1 MNRSFVPLML
11 AATLAIGACSVE
23 VSPPGSEDR
32 SSGSDASASRA
43 PEGEPSDTSDISIN
57 QVDAPL
63 QHSKTSEVVKRALP
77 SIVNV
82 KVTALTQG
90 VLGPREGKGQGSGV
104 IIDSEGIIITNNH
117 VVQDATEVRV
127 VFNDQEHDAMDGTV
141 VGVDPERDL
150 AVVQVKADDLTPIEI
165 GRSDALEL
173 GDDVIAIGYPLG
185 LGGVTVTKGIVSGQ
199 NRTIK
204 IPVPDGET
212 LRFTGLLQTDAAI
225 NPGNSGGALI
235 DVNGRLIGVNS
246 AAALAAAAE
255 NIGFAI
261 EIDSALPVIEQIL
274 EEPLQE
280 HAWLG
285 VSVGDPEPAALDEFG
300 LDEDAKGALV
310 LEVLSGGPAEG
321 VEMDIGDLITS
332 IDDRRITS
340 SDDLID
346 TLADLV
352 PGDEVELTII
362 SEGDGTRTETVELDQ
377 RPAQFG
383 SAEE

>member
-1 MNRSFVPLML
+1 MKRNTILPLVL
-11 AATLAIGACSVE
+11 LATLSLGACSVE
-23 VSPPGSEDR
+23 VSG
-32 SSGSDASASRA
+32 GSDDPAAGESASEEPGA
-43 PEGEPSDTSDISIN
+43 NEPSDTSNISIE
-57 QVDAPL
+57 QVEAPL
-63 QHSKTSEVVKRALP
+63 THSKTSEIVERALP

-90 VLGPREGKGQGSGV
+90 AFGPREGKGQGSGV
-104 IIDSEGIIITNNH
+104 IIDPAGIIITNNH

-127 VFNDQEHDAMDGTV
+127 VFNDQEHDAMDGIV

-150 AVVQVKADDLTPIEI
+150 AVVQVPADDLTPIEI
-165 GRSDALEL
+165 GRSDALDL

-204 IPVPDGET
+204 IPVPGDET
-212 LRFTGLLQTDAAI
+212 LRFTGMLQTDAAI

-274 EEPLQE
+274 EEPLEE

-285 VSVGDPEPAALDEFG
+285 VSVGDPETETLDEFD
-300 LDEDAKGALV
+300 LPEDAAGALI
-310 LEVLSGGPAEG
+310 LEVLSNGPAEE
-321 VEMDIGDLITS
+321 VEMEVGDLITS
-332 IDDRRITS
+332 IDDREIAS
-340 SDDLID
+340 ADELIE
-346 TLADLV
+346 TLADLD
-352 PGDEVELTII
+352 PGDEVELSIV
-362 SEGDGTRTETVELDQ
+362 SDDGRRTETVELDQ

-383 SAEE
+383 SAED

>member
-1 MNRSFVPLML
+1 ML

-63 QHSKTSEVVKRALP
+63 EHSKTSEVVKRALP

>member
-1 MNRSFVPLML
+1 MKRKTILPLVL
-11 AATLAIGACSVE
+11 LATLAFGACSVE
-23 VSPPGSEDR
+23 VSG
-32 SSGSDASASRA
+32 GSDDRTSRESAS
-43 PEGEPSDTSDISIN
+43 EEPGANQPGDTSNISID
-57 QVDAPL
+57 QVEAPL
-63 QHSKTSEVVKRALP
+63 AHSKTSEIVERALP

-104 IIDSEGIIITNNH
+104 IIDPEGIIITNNH

-127 VFNDQEHDAMDGTV
+127 VFNDQDHDAMDGTV

-150 AVVQVKADDLTPIEI
+150 AVVQVDADDLTPIEI

-199 NRTIK
+199 NRIIK
-204 IPVPDGET
+204 IPVPGGET
-212 LRFTGLLQTDAAI
+212 LRFTGMLQTDAAI

-274 EEPLQE
+274 DEPIEE

-285 VSVGDPEPAALDEFG
+285 VSVGDPETEALDEFK
-300 LDEDAKGALV
+300 LPEDATGALV
-310 LEVLSGGPAEG
+310 LEVLSNGPAEE
-321 VEMDIGDLITS
+321 VEMEVGDLITS
-332 IDDRRITS
+332 IDDREIAS
-340 SDDLID
+340 ADDLIQ
-346 TLADLV
+346 TLADLD
-352 PGDEVELTII
+352 PGVEVELSIV
-362 SEGDGTRTETVELDQ
+362 SEDGRRIETVELDQ

-383 SAEE
+383 SAED

>member
-1 MNRSFVPLML
+1 ML
-11 AATLAIGACSVE
+11 AATLALGACSVE
-23 VSPPGSEDR
+23 VSPPGSDDG
-32 SSGSDASASRA
+32 SSRPDASTSQA
-43 PEGEPSDTSDISIN
+43 PEGEPNDTSDISIN

-63 QHSKTSEVVKRALP
+63 AHSKTSEVVKRALP

-104 IIDSEGIIITNNH
+104 IIDAEGIIITNNH

-150 AVVQVKADDLTPIEI
+150 AVVQVEADDLTPIEI

-274 EEPLQE
+274 DEPLQE

-300 LDEDAKGALV
+300 LDENAKGALV
-310 LEVLSGGPAEG
+310 LEVLSGGPAEE
-321 VEMDIGDLITS
+321 VEMDVGDLITS

-340 SDDLID
+340 SDDLIE

-352 PGDEVELTII
+352 PGDEVELTIV
-362 SEGDGTRTETVELDQ
+362 SGADGARTETVELDQ

>member
-1 MNRSFVPLML
+1 MQRNAILSLVLV
-11 AATLAIGACSVE
+11 ATLAFGACSVE
-23 VSPPGSEDR
+23 VSG
-32 SSGSDASASRA
+32 GSDDRTSGESASEEPGA
-43 PEGEPSDTSDISIN
+43 NQPSDTSNISID
-57 QVDAPL
+57 QVEAPL
-63 QHSKTSEVVKRALP
+63 AHSKTSEIVERALP

-104 IIDSEGIIITNNH
+104 IIDPEGIIITNNH

-150 AVVQVKADDLTPIEI
+150 AVVQVDADNLTPIEI

-199 NRTIK
+199 NRTIR
-204 IPVPDGET
+204 IPVPGGET
-212 LRFTGLLQTDAAI
+212 LRFTGMLQTDAAI

-274 EEPLQE
+274 DEPLEE

-285 VSVGDPEPAALDEFG
+285 VSVGDPETEALDEFG
-300 LDEDAKGALV
+300 LQEDAKGALV
-310 LEVLSGGPAEG
+310 LEVLSNGPAEE
-321 VEMDIGDLITS
+321 VEMEVGDLITS
-332 IDDRRITS
+332 IDDSDIANA
-340 SDDLID
+340 DDLIE
-346 TLADLV
+346 TLAELD
-352 PGDEVELTII
+352 PGDEVELSIVN
-362 SEGDGTRTETVELDQ
+362 EDGRRTETVELDQ

-383 SAEE
+383 SAED

>member
-1 MNRSFVPLML
+1 MIRSLSRVAL
-11 AATLAIGACSVE
+11 AAMLVFGACTVD
-23 VSPPGSEDR
+23 VSPSGSGDR
-32 SSGSDASASRA
+32 SADSSASASQD
-43 PEGEPSDTSDISIN
+43 PDDELSDTSNVSIN

-63 QHSKTSEVVKRALP
+63 AHSKTSEIVQAALP

-90 VLGPREGKGQGSGV
+90 VLGPREGRGQGSGV
-104 IIDSEGIIITNNH
+104 IIDSQGIIITNNH

-150 AVVQVKADDLTPIEI
+150 AVVQVAADDLIPIEI

-199 NRTIK
+199 NRSIR
-204 IPVPDGET
+204 IPVAQGET
-212 LRFTGLLQTDAAI
+212 IRFTGLLQTDAAI

-274 EEPLQE
+274 EEPIEE

-285 VSVGDPEPAALDEFG
+285 VSVGDPEPEALDEFG
-300 LDEDAKGALV
+300 LDEDATGALV
-310 LEVLSGGPAEG
+310 LEVLSGGPAEE
-321 VEMDIGDLITS
+321 VEMDAGDLITS
-332 IDDRRITS
+332 IDDQRISS

-346 TLADLV
+346 TLGDLD
-352 PGDEVELTII
+352 PGEEVELTIV
-362 SEGDGTRTETVELDQ
+362 SEGDGTRTEIVELDQ

-383 SAEE
+383 SAED

>member
-1 MNRSFVPLML
+1 ML

>member
-63 QHSKTSEVVKRALP
+63 EHSKTSEVVKRALP

>member
-1 MNRSFVPLML
+1 MNRSFVPLIL

-63 QHSKTSEVVKRALP
+63 EHSKTSEVVKRALP

-255 NIGFAI
+255 DIGFAI

>member
-32 SSGSDASASRA
+32 SSGSDASASRP

-63 QHSKTSEVVKRALP
+63 EHSKTSEVVKRALP

-274 EEPLQE
+274 KEPLQE

>member
-1 MNRSFVPLML
+1 MKRNTVLPLVL
-11 AATLAIGACSVE
+11 VATLAFGACSVE
-23 VSPPGSEDR
+23 VSG
-32 SSGSDASASRA
+32 GSDDRTSGESAS
-43 PEGEPSDTSDISIN
+43 EEPGANQPRDTSNISID
-57 QVDAPL
+57 QVEAPL
-63 QHSKTSEVVKRALP
+63 THSKTSEIVERALP

-82 KVTALTQG
+82 KVTALTEG

-104 IIDSEGIIITNNH
+104 IIDPEGIIITNNH

-150 AVVQVKADDLTPIEI
+150 AVVQVDADDLTPIEI

-199 NRTIK
+199 NRTIR
-204 IPVPDGET
+204 IPVPGGEA
-212 LRFTGLLQTDAAI
+212 LRFTGMLQTDAAI

-235 DVNGRLIGVNS
+235 DVNGRLIGMNS

-261 EIDSALPVIEQIL
+261 EIDSALPVIEKIL
-274 EEPLQE
+274 DEPLEE

-285 VSVGDPEPAALDEFG
+285 VSVGDPETEALDEFG
-300 LDEDAKGALV
+300 LPEDAKGALV
-310 LEVLSGGPAEG
+310 LEVLSNGPAEE
-321 VEMDIGDLITS
+321 VEMEVGDLITA
-332 IDDRRITS
+332 IDDSDIADA
-340 SDDLID
+340 DDLIE
-346 TLADLV
+346 TLADLD
-352 PGDEVELTII
+352 PGDEVELSIVN
-362 SEGDGTRTETVELDQ
+362 EDGRRTESVELDQ

-383 SAEE
+383 SAED

>member
-1 MNRSFVPLML
+1 ML
-11 AATLAIGACSVE
+11 AATLVFGACSVE
-23 VSPPGSEDR
+23 VSPPGSDDR
-32 SSGSDASASRA
+32 SSGSDASASRP
-43 PEGEPSDTSDISIN
+43 PEGEPSDTSNISIN

-63 QHSKTSEVVKRALP
+63 AHSKTSEVVKRALP

-104 IIDSEGIIITNNH
+104 IIDRQGIIITNNH

-141 VGVDPERDL
+141 VGVDPGRDL
-150 AVVQVKADDLTPIEI
+150 AVVQVDADDLTPIEI

-204 IPVPDGET
+204 IPVAEGET

-285 VSVGDPEPAALDEFG
+285 VSVGDPEPEALEEFG

-310 LEVLSGGPAEG
+310 LEVLSGGPAEE

-352 PGDEVELTII
+352 PGDEVELTIE

>member
-1 MNRSFVPLML
+1 ML

-32 SSGSDASASRA
+32 SSGSDASASQA

-63 QHSKTSEVVKRALP
+63 AHSKTSEVVKRALP

-104 IIDSEGIIITNNH
+104 IIDRQGIIITNNH

>member
-1 MNRSFVPLML
+1 
-11 AATLAIGACSVE
+11 
-23 VSPPGSEDR
+23 
-32 SSGSDASASRA
+32 
-43 PEGEPSDTSDISIN
+43 
-57 QVDAPL
+57 
-63 QHSKTSEVVKRALP
+63 
-77 SIVNV
+77 
-82 KVTALTQG
+82 
-90 VLGPREGKGQGSGV
+90 
-104 IIDSEGIIITNNH
+104 
-117 VVQDATEVRV
+117 
-127 VFNDQEHDAMDGTV
+127 MDGTV

>member
-63 QHSKTSEVVKRALP
+63 EHSKTSEVVKRALP

-150 AVVQVKADDLTPIEI
+150 AVVQVKAHDLTPIEI

>member
-1 MNRSFVPLML
+1 ML
-11 AATLAIGACSVE
+11 AATLALGACSVE
-23 VSPPGSEDR
+23 VSPPGSDDG
-32 SSGSDASASRA
+32 SSRPDASTSQA

-63 QHSKTSEVVKRALP
+63 AHSKTSEVVKRALP

-104 IIDSEGIIITNNH
+104 IIDAEGIIITNNH

-150 AVVQVKADDLTPIEI
+150 AVVQVQADDLTPIEI

-300 LDEDAKGALV
+300 LDRDAKGALV
-310 LEVLSGGPAEG
+310 LEVLSGGPAEE

-332 IDDRRITS
+332 IDDKRITS
-340 SDDLID
+340 SDDLIE

-352 PGDEVELTII
+352 PGDEVELTIV

>member
-1 MNRSFVPLML
+1 ML
-11 AATLAIGACSVE
+11 AAPLALGACSVE

-63 QHSKTSEVVKRALP
+63 EHSKTSEVVKRALP

-104 IIDSEGIIITNNH
+104 IIDRRGIIITNNH

-150 AVVQVKADDLTPIEI
+150 AVVQVEADDLTPIEI

-204 IPVPDGET
+204 IPVAAGET

-300 LDEDAKGALV
+300 LDDDAKGALV
-310 LEVLSGGPAEG
+310 LEVLSGGPAEE

-332 IDDRRITS
+332 IDDRRIS
-340 SDDLID
+340 SSNDLID